1 MLKPCFS
8 PPLIPGEPFHVPW
21 VPGSGLHFLRPKLSG
36 GSITHLNFDYL
47 YSIEYNPFMI
57 TLRQTET
64 FSRRFSSLKDRSG
77 RVRILS
83 RLDRIAMGNFGDVKA
98 VGEGVSEIRI
108 DSGPGY
114 RLYFVRRE
122 KAMIFLL
129 CGGDKSTQD
138 RDITRAKDL
147 AKTLE

>member
-1 MLKPCFS
+1 M
-8 PPLIPGEPFHVPW
+8 
-21 VPGSGLHFLRPKLSG
+21 
-36 GSITHLNFDYL
+36 NFDYL
-47 YSIEYNPFMI
+47 YSIEYNIFMI

-64 FSRRFSSLKDRSG
+64 FSRWFSSLKDRSG

-83 RLDRIAMGNFGDVKA
+83 RLDRFAMGNFGDVKA

-108 DSGPGY
+108 DTGPGY

-122 KAMIFLL
+122 NMVIVLL

>member
-1 MLKPCFS
+1 
-8 PPLIPGEPFHVPW
+8 
-21 VPGSGLHFLRPKLSG
+21 
-36 GSITHLNFDYL
+36 
-47 YSIEYNPFMI
+47 MI

-64 FSRRFSSLKDRSG
+64 FSRWFSSLEDRAG

-83 RLDRIAMGNFGDVKA
+83 RLDRIAMGNIGDVKS
-98 VGEGVSEIRI
+98 VRKGTSEIRI
-108 DSGPGY
+108 DTAPGY

-122 KAMIFLL
+122 KIVIFLL